1 MKQTIINMLLTVTL
15 LALNACSSSP
25 APAASGQALAVESF
39 LADIAQNIAGDR
51 ITIQT
56 LIPLG
61 LDPHAFEPTPQD
73 VVKLTSAKI
82 LILNGA
88 GFEEWLEP
96 VLPESPAGQIRIEAA
111 AGLTPRQSD
120 PEHEN
125 ETQGQTDH
133 HHELGDPHFWL
144 DPISTITYVEN
155 IRDGLIAADPAGK
168 ETYTQN
174 AEAYIGQLQE
184 LDAWIKIQV
193 ETIPPENRLLV
204 TNHESLGY
212 FADRYGFTIIGTVVP
227 SVTSGSSPSAQEL
240 ASLISQVKTHRV
252 KAIFLETGSNPQLAN
267 QISSETGVKVV
278 SDIYTHSITDK
289 NGPAS
294 TYILMMKAN
303 VTAIVEALR

>member
-1 MKQTIINMLLTVTL
+1 MKQTIINLLLTITL
-15 LALNACSSSP
+15 LALNACSAPP

-39 LADIAQNIAGDR
+39 LADIAQNIAGNR
-51 ITIQT
+51 ITVQT

-73 VVKLTSAKI
+73 VVKLTSTKI

-96 VLPESPAGQIRIEAA
+96 VLPESPAGQLRIEAA
-111 AGLTPRQSD
+111 AGLTPRQTD
-120 PEHEN
+120 HKN
-125 ETQGQTDH
+125 EAQGQTDH
-133 HHELGDPHFWL
+133 PHELGDPHFWL

-174 AEAYIGQLQE
+174 AEAYIRQLQE
-184 LDAWIKIQV
+184 LDAWIKTQV

-240 ASLISQVKTHRV
+240 AELINQIKTNNV
-252 KAIFLETGSNPQLAN
+252 QAVFLETGSNPQLAQ

-294 TYILMMKAN
+294 TYILMMKTN